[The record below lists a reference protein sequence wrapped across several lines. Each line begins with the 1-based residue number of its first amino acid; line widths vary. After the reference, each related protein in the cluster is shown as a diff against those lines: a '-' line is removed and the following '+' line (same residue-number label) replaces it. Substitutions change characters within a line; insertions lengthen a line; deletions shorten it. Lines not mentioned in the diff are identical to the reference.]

1 MSKLFNYAQDF
12 LDDGGTELGYTHQD
26 LPNLDDM
33 SYILPNLDDMS
44 YILQHSIKV
53 WEYNGMSQEQYY
65 AGGW

>member
-33 SYILPNLDDMS
+33 SYV
-44 YILQHSIKV
+44 LQHSIKV
-53 WEYNGMSQEQYY
+53 WEYNGMSQKQYY

>member
-1 MSKLFNYAQDF
+1 MSKLFNYSQDF

-33 SYILPNLDDMS
+33 SYV
-44 YILQHSIKV
+44 LQHSIKV

>member
-33 SYILPNLDDMS
+33 SYILKS
-44 YILQHSIKV
+44 SITREV
-53 WEYNGMSQEQYY
+53 GSD
-65 AGGW
+65 

>member
-33 SYILPNLDDMS
+33 SYV
-44 YILQHSIKV
+44 LQHSIKV
-53 WEYNGMSQEQYY
+53 WEYNGMSQKQYY
-65 AGGW
+65 VGGW